1 MIQETTLVNG
11 LRIITDF
18 MPHTRSTSI
27 SLGVQVGSRN
37 EQDNIAGVAHFIEH
51 LLFKGTK
58 NMPDPL
64 QISETIEKT
73 GGTLNAAT
81 EHESTIYWCKIVSD
95 FTKQSLKLLFDML
108 QNSLFNPKS
117 IELERH
123 VIIEELN
130 GVNDDPS
137 SRTEAILD
145 ELMWPS
151 TALGRDIAGT
161 KETVT
166 YISREEILNFLSTHY
181 VGSNIVLSVAG
192 QLKHDQVVDAAQ
204 QNSAKMSTGEK
215 IEIPKIV
222 STQSSRQFRSEY
234 RDTEQIHMS
243 MGFPGVSRRDPDRY
257 AVDLLCTILGEGMS
271 SRLFN
276 EIREKRG
283 LAYDIG
289 SGVLHFNDIGSIQVF
304 AGLHKNKYEEAIDVI
319 VSELD
324 RCKYDVAESE
334 LNKVKSLVSGRL
346 KLRLEDTR
354 FVSGW
359 NLSQELSS
367 SEIRSPEDVL
377 HNIEA
382 VTVSDVTKVARKY
395 MTYDR
400 MNISV
405 VGPVGETDLV

>member
-58 NMPDPL
+58 DMPDPL

-108 QNSLFNPKS
+108 QNSLFSPKS

-123 VIIEELN
+123 VIVEELN

-145 ELMWPS
+145 ELMWPC

-166 YISREEILNFLSTHY
+166 SISREEILNFLSTHY

-204 QNSAKMSTGEK
+204 QYSAKMSTGEK
-215 IEIPKIV
+215 IEIPEIV

-289 SGVLHFNDIGSIQVF
+289 VLHFNDIGSIQVF

-346 KLRLEDTR
+346 KLRLEDTQ

-367 SEIRSPEDVL
+367 SEIRSPEEVL
-377 HNIEA
+377 RNIEA

-400 MNISV
+400 MNISI
-405 VGPVGETDLV
+405 VGPVGETSLV

>member
-1 MIQETTLVNG
+1 MIQETTLANG

-58 NMPDPL
+58 DMPDPL

-81 EHESTIYWCKIVSD
+81 EHESTTYWCKIVSD

-130 GVNDDPS
+130 GINDDPS

-145 ELMWPS
+145 ELMWPC

-166 YISREEILNFLSTHY
+166 SMSREEILNFLSTHY

-204 QNSAKMSTGEK
+204 QYSAKMSTGEK
-215 IEIPKIV
+215 IEIPEIV

-289 SGVLHFNDIGSIQVF
+289 SGVLHFDDIGSIQVF

-334 LNKVKSLVSGRL
+334 LNKVKSLISGRL
-346 KLRLEDTR
+346 KLRLEDTQ

-359 NLSQELSS
+359 NLSQELSR

-377 HNIEA
+377 RDIEA

-395 MTYDR
+395 MTHDR
-400 MNISV
+400 MNISI
-405 VGPVGETDLV
+405 VGPVGETSLV

>member
-1 MIQETTLVNG
+1 MIQQTTLANG
-11 LRIITDF
+11 LRVVTDS
-18 MPHTRSTSI
+18 MPHTQSASI
-27 SLGVQVGSRN
+27 SLGVQVGSRH

-58 NMPDPL
+58 NMPDSL
-64 QISETIEKT
+64 QISETIEQT

-95 FTKQSLKLLFDML
+95 FTKQSLNLLFDML
-108 QNSLFNPKS
+108 QNSLFQPKS

-145 ELMWPS
+145 ELMWPC

-161 KETVT
+161 KDTVT
-166 YISREEILNFLSTHY
+166 CMSREEILNFLSTHY

-192 QLKHDQVVDAAQ
+192 QLEHNQVVEAAQ
-204 QNSAKMSTGEK
+204 QYSAQMSTGEK
-215 IEIPKIV
+215 VDTTEII
-222 STQSSRQFRSEY
+222 STQSSRRFRSEY

-243 MGFPGVSRRDPDRY
+243 MGFPGVGRRDPDRY

-289 SGVLHFNDIGSIQVF
+289 SGVLHLDDIGSIQVF

-324 RCKYDVAESE
+324 RCKYDVPESE
-334 LNKVKSLVSGRL
+334 LDKVKSLVSGRL
-346 KLRLEDTR
+346 KLRFEDTR
-354 FVSGW
+354 FISGW
-359 NLSQELSS
+359 NLSQELSN
-367 SEIRSPEDVL
+367 SEIRSPDEVL
-377 HNIEA
+377 RDIQA

-395 MTYDR
+395 MRHDR
-400 MNISV
+400 MNVSI
-405 VGPVGETDLV
+405 VGPIREPSVI

>member
-1 MIQETTLVNG
+1 
-11 LRIITDF
+11 
-18 MPHTRSTSI
+18 
-27 SLGVQVGSRN
+27 
-37 EQDNIAGVAHFIEH
+37 
-51 LLFKGTK
+51 
-58 NMPDPL
+58 MPDPL

-95 FTKQSLKLLFDML
+95 FTKQSLELLFDML

-137 SRTEAILD
+137 SRAEAILD
-145 ELMWPS
+145 ELMWPC

-166 YISREEILNFLSTHY
+166 SISREEILNFLSTHY

-204 QNSAKMSTGEK
+204 QYSANMSTGEK
-215 IEIPKIV
+215 IKIPEIV

-346 KLRLEDTR
+346 KLRLEDTQ

-367 SEIRSPEDVL
+367 SEIRSPEEVL
-377 HNIEA
+377 RNIEA

-400 MNISV
+400 MNISI
-405 VGPVGETDLV
+405 VGPVGETSLV